1 MTHTWLII
9 ALVVLI
15 VLALVVGFVVYQRG
29 AKARKLAAGLGV
41 ALGGNSY
48 YDDDDASTSDDDD
61 ASSSDDDRKD
71 GEYDEDLSWGGDCAG
86 EYEHIVEG
94 AGPFRLAVRDP
105 WYTMMLSGEK
115 VIEGRLDRKPF
126 DQLKQGDDVTVVRSR
141 PKGDTSEYPGG
152 RYKYNTSV
160 VRVKKYKNFDAL
172 LKGEGVDKV
181 YPWKKA
187 ADATKIFNEFLPPS
201 VDADS
206 PVIALELKSPK

>member
-1 MTHTWLII
+1 MTHTWWII

-41 ALGGNSY
+41 ALGGALGGNSY
-48 YDDDDASTSDDDD
+48 YDDDDDASSDDDD
-61 ASSSDDDRKD
+61 RNDGDD
-71 GEYDEDLSWGGDCAG
+71 DEDLSWGGDCAG

-105 WYTMMLSGEK
+105 WYTMMLNGEK

-126 DQLKQGDDVTVVRSR
+126 DQLKHGDDVTVVRSR
-141 PKGDTSEYPGG
+141 PKGDTSEYPSG

-181 YPWKKA
+181 YPGKKA

-206 PVIALELKSPK
+206 PVIALEFKSPK